1 MSTTEEEEELS
12 PEEAAYLE
20 HAQGVLHRDGDL
32 EFDDNSKVSISAD
45 GGAYVQ
51 CWKWIDRSDLNE
63 MIGSVNDDDEEE

>member
-1 MSTTEEEEELS
+1 MNEETPEELS

-32 EFDDNSKVSISAD
+32 EFDENAKVSISED

-51 CWKWIDRSDLNE
+51 CWKWIDRSVLNE
-63 MIGSVNDDDEEE
+63 MIGPVNDDEEE